1 VSQFEFVSVGVALVY
16 SFAVA
21 RLLAAL
27 PSVVAPDKRHWT
39 HLVWVAVVMLV
50 LAANWWQ
57 IWLFRAIDWNP
68 LRFIW
73 ILSVPALIYL
83 RVGVLVS
90 QAPADVRSWREHY
103 YQARVPFFAIGLAI
117 AVNGIVLPWGLGLVR
132 WFVPT
137 ASHVMYLFLVLLYM
151 IGLATDRPRIH
162 AALGIAN
169 LLAVLVVLVLITW
182 LSDGAA

>member
-1 VSQFEFVSVGVALVY
+1 MSQFEFVSVGVALVY

-27 PSVVAPDKRHWT
+27 PSVVAPDKRYWT

-57 IWLFRAIDWNP
+57 LWLFRATDWNL

-90 QAPADVRSWREHY
+90 QAPAAVPSWREHY
-103 YQARVPFFAIGLAI
+103 YRC
-117 AVNGIVLPWGLGLVR
+117 
-132 WFVPT
+132 
-137 ASHVMYLFLVLLYM
+137 
-151 IGLATDRPRIH
+151 
-162 AALGIAN
+162 
-169 LLAVLVVLVLITW
+169 
-182 LSDGAA
+182 